1 MFCQRFYLIVLKKK
15 KAAYR
20 KWFVEVGGVEE
31 EDEHGPHA
39 AIGNPHSTYIDIHH
53 QHRTE
58 NFECISP
65 INTH

>member
-1 MFCQRFYLIVLKKK
+1 M
-15 KAAYR
+15 
-20 KWFVEVGGVEE
+20 EVGGVEE